1 MQTETLALTATPLA
15 NGYVKAKTGDDT
27 TDAVYQEWYK
37 AVYLPT
43 AEDGGSD
50 TPAVAS
56 EPAKAKVAA
65 ASADTASALNSKSK
79 A

>member
-15 NGYVKAKTGDDT
+15 SGYVKAKTGDDT

-37 AVYLPT
+37 AVYLT
-43 AEDGGSD
+43 SAEEGGSD
-50 TPAVAS
+50 APAVAS
-56 EPAKAKVAA
+56 EPAKAKA
-65 ASADTASALNSKSK
+65 ASALNSKSK